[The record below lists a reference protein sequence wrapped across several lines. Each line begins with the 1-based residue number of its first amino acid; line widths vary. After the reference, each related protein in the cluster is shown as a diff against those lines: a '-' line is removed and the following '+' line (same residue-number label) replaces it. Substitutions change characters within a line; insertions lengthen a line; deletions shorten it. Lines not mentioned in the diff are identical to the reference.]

1 MDTTRQDF
9 IVGLVIVGAI
19 AVVVGA
25 LLATSGWGER
35 RYDLYLRA
43 ASAEGLTADSRVL
56 LQGLEVGRVARVSP
70 RVDST
75 TRSVSFVAK
84 LSMIERFSGGA
95 DLRLPA
101 GTRARL
107 EPASQISS
115 AVLIRLVLPDS
126 TTRGRGAR
134 LLAEGDTIDSDRKV
148 PVMDQVAEVAQ
159 QLSKEVEEVLHRTHQ
174 SLEHVDVI
182 LSQANGVLRD
192 IRPSVESTLVDVAA
206 TMHHV
211 NTLVQRLNPG
221 LADSVSLALALSN
234 RVLLRVDS
242 LAART
247 NEMTTENREDV
258 RTAVANLTQLTRQLN
273 HLAAEVSRRPYRLL
287 TGEQIGE
294 IHRAT
299 LSILEEVGVRVLIR
313 RTR

>member
-1 MDTTRQDF
+1 VDTTRQDF

-43 ASAEGLTADSRVL
+43 ASAEGLTADSKVL
-56 LQGLEVGRVARVSP
+56 LQGLEVGRVMRVSP

-75 TRSVSFVAK
+75 TRTVSFVAK

-101 GTRARL
+101 GTRGRL

-115 AVLIRLVLPDS
+115 TVLIRIVLPDS
-126 TTRGRGAR
+126 GGRTTR

-159 QLSKEVEEVLHRTHQ
+159 QLSKEVQEVLHRTHQ
-174 SLEHVDVI
+174 SLERVDGI
-182 LSQANGVLRD
+182 LAQANGVLKD
-192 IRPSVESTLVDVAA
+192 IRPSVESTLADVAT
-206 TMHHV
+206 TMGHV
-211 NTLVQRLNPG
+211 NRLVQRLDPG
-221 LADSVSLALALSN
+221 LADSVSHAIALST

-242 LAART
+242 LAAQAGQ
-247 NEMTTENREDV
+247 MTSENREDV
-258 RTAVANLTQLTRQLN
+258 RIAVANLTQLTRQLN
-273 HLAAEVSRRPYRLL
+273 HLAEQVTRRPYRLL
-287 TGEQIGE
+287 TGMKPLPADSAPRGGTQD
-294 IHRAT
+294 
-299 LSILEEVGVRVLIR
+299 SIP
-313 RTR
+313 

>member
-1 MDTTRQDF
+1 MRGSVDTTRQDF
-9 IVGLVIVGAI
+9 MVGLVIVGAI

-43 ASAEGLTADSRVL
+43 ASAEGLTADSKVL
-56 LQGLEVGRVARVSP
+56 LQGLEVGRVMRVSP

-75 TRSVSFVAK
+75 ARTVSFVAK

-101 GTRARL
+101 GTRGRL

-115 AVLIRLVLPDS
+115 TVLIRIVLPDS
-126 TTRGRGAR
+126 GGRTAR

-159 QLSKEVEEVLHRTHQ
+159 QLSKEVQEVLHRTHQ
-174 SLEHVDVI
+174 SLERVDAI
-182 LSQANGVLRD
+182 LAQANGVLKD
-192 IRPSVESTLVDVAA
+192 IRPSVETTLADVST
-206 TMHHV
+206 TMGHV
-211 NTLVQRLNPG
+211 NKLVERLDPG
-221 LADSVSLALALSN
+221 LADSVSRAIALST

-242 LAART
+242 LAAQAGQ
-247 NEMTTENREDV
+247 MTTENREDV
-258 RTAVANLTQLTRQLN
+258 RIAVANLTQLTRQLN
-273 HLAAEVSRRPYRLL
+273 HLAEQVSRRPYRLL
-287 TGEQIGE
+287 TGVKPLPSDSAPQAG
-294 IHRAT
+294 T
-299 LSILEEVGVRVLIR
+299 QDSIP
-313 RTR
+313 

>member
-1 MDTTRQDF
+1 VDATRQDF
-9 IVGLVIVGAI
+9 TVGLVLVGAI

-43 ASAEGLTADSRVL
+43 ASADGLTADSKVL

-75 TRSVSFVAK
+75 THGVAFVAK
-84 LSMIERFSGGA
+84 LSMIERFSGGV

-101 GTRARL
+101 GTRGQL
-107 EPASQISS
+107 EPASQISA

-126 TTRGRGAR
+126 NGRPTR

-148 PVMDQVAEVAQ
+148 PVLDQVAEVAQ
-159 QLSKEVEEVLHRTHQ
+159 QLSKEVEQVLLRTHK
-174 SLEHVDVI
+174 SLEHVDAI
-182 LSQANGVLRD
+182 LAQANGVLKD
-192 IRPSVESTLVDVAA
+192 VRPSVVA
-206 TMHHV
+206 TMSDLSATLERV
-211 NTLVQRLNPG
+211 NKLVQRLDPG
-221 LADSVSLALALSN
+221 LADSVSGALALSN

-242 LAART
+242 LAAQASQ
-247 NEMTTENREDV
+247 MTAENRADV

-273 HLAAEVSRRPYRLL
+273 HLAEEVSRRPYRLV
-287 TGEQIGE
+287 TGVKPLVSDS
-294 IHRAT
+294 A
-299 LSILEEVGVRVLIR
+299 SVPDS
-313 RTR
+313 TRNDQP

>member
-1 MDTTRQDF
+1 VDATRQDF
-9 IVGLVIVGAI
+9 TVGLVLVGAI

-43 ASAEGLTADSRVL
+43 ASADGLTADSKVL

-75 TRSVSFVAK
+75 THGVAFVAK
-84 LSMIERFSGGA
+84 LSMIERFSGGV

-101 GTRARL
+101 GTRGQL
-107 EPASQISS
+107 EPASQISA

-126 TTRGRGAR
+126 SGRPTR

-148 PVMDQVAEVAQ
+148 PVLDQVAEVAQ
-159 QLSKEVEEVLHRTHQ
+159 QLSKEVEQVLLRTHK
-174 SLEHVDVI
+174 SLEHVDAI
-182 LSQANGVLRD
+182 LAQANGVLKD
-192 IRPSVESTLVDVAA
+192 VRPSVVA
-206 TMHHV
+206 TMSDLSATLERV
-211 NTLVQRLNPG
+211 NKLVQRLDPG
-221 LADSVSLALALSN
+221 LADSVSGALALSN

-242 LAART
+242 LAAQASQ
-247 NEMTTENREDV
+247 MTAENRADV

-273 HLAAEVSRRPYRLL
+273 HLAEEVSRRPYRLV
-287 TGEQIGE
+287 TGVKPLVSDS
-294 IHRAT
+294 A
-299 LSILEEVGVRVLIR
+299 SVPDS
-313 RTR
+313 TRNDQP